1 MALRIF
7 SKMKRLEKNRTHLS
21 FSGALERVGKDE
33 DVVDLSEDLGRLF
46 SITSDN
52 LTINF
57 WPAIIFAAVIVI
69 SEWYLHYF
77 CDLLRILVIK
87 RCYVGS
93 LAFI

>member
-1 MALRIF
+1 MLPHYQQETKQNNKSF
-7 SKMKRLEKNRTHLS
+7 YLFLS
-21 FSGALERVGKDE
+21 MSFLTYP
-33 DVVDLSEDLGRLF
+33 L
-46 SITSDN
+46 TPSDN